1 MAGMVICNLVFN
13 VKVMVIASGSYWN
26 CHALDFLR
34 YNPLPFPVQTATTT
48 SAFNEI
54 D

>member
-1 MAGMVICNLVFN
+1 MAVVIICNLVFN
-13 VKVMVIASGSYWN
+13 VKGTVIASGSYWN

-34 YNPLPFPVQTATTT
+34 YNLLPFPVQTATTT
-48 SAFNEI
+48 SAFIEI